1 MQPYFAQY
9 GQDAFVH
16 AVFFNT
22 GKKGF
27 FLDIG
32 AHNGVTYSNSCF
44 FEKSLGWT
52 GICVEPIPDV
62 FAELKKN
69 RQCILENA
77 CITAADGEVKFT
89 RINGYSEMLSGITDQ
104 YDERHLSRIEKE
116 LKEAGGTKEE
126 ITVQGKSI
134 STLIKHHDVK
144 QIDFCSI
151 DTEGNEMPILQSF
164 PFHLIKPAVFLIENN
179 YKDQQMRDLLAAQG
193 YTYVFRLG
201 DEIYKLGT
209 VSLMEKWRIL
219 LFRLKRKFSK

>member
-16 AVFFNT
+16 AVFFN
-22 GKKGF
+22 KRSKGF

-77 CITAADGEVKFT
+77 CITATDGEVKFT
-89 RINGYSEMLSGITDQ
+89 RITGYSEMLSGITDQ

-134 STLIKHHDVK
+134 STLIKQHNVT

-151 DTEGNEMPILQSF
+151 DTEGNEMPILKSF
-164 PFHLIKPAVFLIENN
+164 PFHLIKPRVFLIENN

-209 VSLMEKWRIL
+209 VSLFEKWQIL